1 MNENYIISKYLKK
14 LSLKNTS
21 SKNLNDDIF
30 FDKKNKIAISVDTYN
45 EGVHFTDFKNPD
57 LVIKKILRS
66 SISDLIA
73 KGVKPKYYF
82 ISAAAPKGIFN
93 KKNLN
98 KIVKSLKYEQNRYK
112 IKISG
117 GDTTFSKCLSFCV
130 VSVGFSEK
138 IIERNNA
145 KDKDDIYVT
154 GFIGDS
160 YIGLNVLNKKI
171 KKISH
176 IQKKYF
182 INKFYKPDISL
193 KKINILKKFA
203 NSSIDI
209 SDGLVGD
216 LCRLINNQDLYFQI
230 NLNLIPTSK
239 NFNDVIS
246 KNKYKK
252 INYIFNGD
260 DYELIFTASKKQRK
274 NILKMSKNMN
284 QKISIIGSISNKLK
298 KNLLIDG
305 KSNVNISN
313 LKGYYHLF

>member
-1 MNENYIISKYLKK
+1 M
-14 LSLKNTS
+14 
-21 SKNLNDDIF
+21 
-30 FDKKNKIAISVDTYN
+30 
-45 EGVHFTDFKNPD
+45 
-57 LVIKKILRS
+57 
-66 SISDLIA
+66 
-73 KGVKPKYYF
+73 
-82 ISAAAPKGIFN
+82 
-93 KKNLN
+93 
-98 KIVKSLKYEQNRYK
+98 
-112 IKISG
+112 
-117 GDTTFSKCLSFCV
+117 
-130 VSVGFSEK
+130 
-138 IIERNNA
+138 
-145 KDKDDIYVT
+145 T

-313 LKGYYHLF
+313 LKGYYHLFW